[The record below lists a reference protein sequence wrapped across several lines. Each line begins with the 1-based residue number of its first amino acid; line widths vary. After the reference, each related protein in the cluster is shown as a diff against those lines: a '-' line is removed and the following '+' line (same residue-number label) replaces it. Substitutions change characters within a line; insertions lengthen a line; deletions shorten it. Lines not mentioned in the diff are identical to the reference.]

1 MRNEEDDE
9 EDIFND
15 GGQESD
21 VDIGDVNIQS
31 SEDAATVDT
40 SGSQET
46 NKRKVVV
53 APHKKRQQVRSN
65 EQALSEVAS
74 SLKVMTE
81 TSLKRFKKIVEEEK

>member
-53 APHKKRQQVRSN
+53 APPKKRQQVRSN
-65 EQALSEVAS
+65 EQALS
-74 SLKVMTE
+74 
-81 TSLKRFKKIVEEEK
+81 

>member
-21 VDIGDVNIQS
+21 VDIDDVNIQN
-31 SEDAATVDT
+31 SEDAATGDT

-46 NKRKVVV
+46 NKRKIVV
-53 APHKKRQQVRSN
+53 AAHKKRQQVRSN
-65 EQALSEVAS
+65 KQTLSEV
-74 SLKVMTE
+74 V
-81 TSLKRFKKIVEEEK
+81 